1 MMSRFRGP
9 RDGRMAVVR
18 PGDVGHIGLV
28 ET

>member
-1 MMSRFRGP
+1 MMSRPARF

-18 PGDVGHIGLV
+18 PGDVGHNRLV